1 MYFPYFR
8 GRQYELLALKELATK
23 KLISSAIV
31 PIIEP
36 VKIIPALNNSLSA
49 FQDASLPVALVINPN
64 VGDLTDEPQI
74 INQLLEKYL
83 SPNVIP
89 AVARQVF

>member
-36 VKIIPALNNSLSA
+36 VKIIPALNNSYCV
-49 FQDASLPVALVINPN
+49 FCGGWFIKNTALC
-64 VGDLTDEPQI
+64 
-74 INQLLEKYL
+74 
-83 SPNVIP
+83 
-89 AVARQVF
+89 F

>member
-36 VKIIPALNNSLSA
+36 VKIIPALNNCVKQPLIDQHG
-49 FQDASLPVALVINPN
+49 FELPVRHSYSLKHSKFTAAGKNTGHHGVEEI
-64 VGDLTDEPQI
+64 
-74 INQLLEKYL
+74 
-83 SPNVIP
+83 
-89 AVARQVF
+89 